1 MEKKKTV
8 FFLDPRVQVAR
19 PPEFSGENEFV
30 FQMFSTHAM
39 NFPYL

>member
-1 MEKKKTV
+1 MEKNRQ

-19 PPEFSGENEFV
+19 PPEFPGENEFV